1 MSEYLNRAVEMLE
14 KGAKE
19 KMGDQKADA
28 MKKFVAEALQGF
40 CRQDAE
46 FAQAVVQG
54 GSFRDCMKT
63 VAGKVNGNHI
73 SDIDA
78 YRAAAEFY
86 FPGATI
92 SFQMTID
99 LCGSVTE
106 EKAEPEVVPAK
117 PAVAK
122 VLNLEDFL

>member
-1 MSEYLNRAVEMLE
+1 MSEYLNQSIELLE

-19 KMGDQKADA
+19 KMGDRKADA

-40 CRQDAE
+40 CRQDDE

-54 GSFRDCMKT
+54 GSFKDCMKA
-63 VAGKVNGNHI
+63 VAGKVKGNHI

-78 YRAAAEFY
+78 YRAAVEFY
-86 FPGATI
+86 FRGATI

-99 LCGSVTE
+99 LCGSVADKKPEE
-106 EKAEPEVVPAK
+106 EKPAEV
-117 PAVAK
+117 K

>member
-1 MSEYLNRAVEMLE
+1 MSEYLNQAIELL
-14 KGAKE
+14 KNGAKE
-19 KMGDQKADA
+19 KMGNYKADA

-40 CRQDAE
+40 CRQDDE

-54 GSFRDCMKT
+54 GSFKDCMKT

-78 YRAAAEFY
+78 YRAAVGFY

-92 SFQMTID
+92 QFQMAID
-99 LCGSVTE
+99 LCGSVIE
-106 EKAEPEVVPAK
+106 AGAESAK
-117 PAVAK
+117 PVEQTK
-122 VLNLEDFL
+122 ILNLEDFL